1 MSVLLHT
8 GKHFTLNKCR
18 MTSGL
23 LSIFKMCNKF
33 DFIILRFYKILYVNM
48 VYFVEKNVLIF
59 KVKVYYNFTHIL
71 TTRMVKCTEDKY
83 QL

>member
-1 MSVLLHT
+1 MSVLLHM

-33 DFIILRFYKILYVNM
+33 DFIIGSYKILKYVNM
-48 VYFVEKNVLIF
+48 VYFVEK
-59 KVKVYYNFTHIL
+59 
-71 TTRMVKCTEDKY
+71 MC
-83 QL
+83 